1 MPEEK
6 SFSKKRPVMY
16 VIGFFF
22 NLSSAIPTYVNSSFL
37 AKFTGNGLVGII
49 YTASS
54 ILALAAF
61 IEMSGI
67 LRRFGNF
74 KTTMGLLFIEML
86 SLAGLAFG
94 NNTIA
99 IISSF
104 LLNFV
109 IIALINF
116 TLDVFLEE
124 FSNDRHT
131 GKIRGTFLTIENTA
145 WLIAPLLASWILQD
159 SLYSHIYMV
168 SGLLLIPVTLIVFG
182 GLHTVKDPQ
191 FQRISFWKSF
201 GAVWAQRD
209 VKSILLVQFFLQ
221 FFYAWMVI
229 YTPIY
234 LHQVVGFD
242 WSTIGIIF
250 TVMLTPFV
258 LIEIPLGKLA
268 DKIGEK
274 KALALG
280 FIIMGFATGSI
291 AFVTDH
297 NPYIWAAI
305 LFMTRVG
312 AATVEVMSDAY
323 FFKHV
328 EAANTQTISFSRM
341 MRPLAYVIG
350 PVVATIL
357 FLALDMKGLFIFL
370 GFLMFY
376 AIRSVIVLKDTRTI
390 A

>member
-1 MPEEK
+1 
-6 SFSKKRPVMY
+6 MY

>member
-1 MPEEK
+1 
-6 SFSKKRPVMY
+6 
-16 VIGFFF
+16 
-22 NLSSAIPTYVNSSFL
+22 
-37 AKFTGNGLVGII
+37 
-49 YTASS
+49 
-54 ILALAAF
+54 
-61 IEMSGI
+61 MSGI